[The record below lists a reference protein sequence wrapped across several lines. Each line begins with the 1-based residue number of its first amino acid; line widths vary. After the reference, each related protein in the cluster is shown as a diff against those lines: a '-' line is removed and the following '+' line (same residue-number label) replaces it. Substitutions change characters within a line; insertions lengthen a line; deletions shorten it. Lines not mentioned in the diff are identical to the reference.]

1 MLPDSCACSTLYLV
15 TLIHSKSILLLS
27 RMEIKYLQLA
37 IVCLQNTFSQV
48 IETASII
55 KHVHGVIAMV
65 LQKNLS
71 DLAIIIV
78 PNLVT

>member
-1 MLPDSCACSTLYLV
+1 
-15 TLIHSKSILLLS
+15 
-27 RMEIKYLQLA
+27 MEIKYLQLA

-65 LQKNLS
+65 LQKSLS